1 MSHFKSATSEF
12 KKRLADQPL
21 IKRAVVTP
29 LSTQDDGPIYTGS
42 NANPNNNGLQVFSSS
57 KKKKTEVYSQPQ
69 DTGAGKHINSLLL
82 NAINYLKSTDD
93 PQTVEDLRRKGGV
106 DLDAKP
112 ELYNLLKM
120 NDKVAYDTRDHTF
133 AYKPTYHIKNKE
145 DLLALLE
152 KRKNEG
158 GMDYKELKDSYSKLL
173 EAVNELASEGRI
185 LVVKNKDGAPRVLFW
200 NDQRYNTAMDQ
211 EFRDIWHRLR
221 IPDEIDLPKELEK
234 AGLTHMQ
241 VFDKKGPGDVP
252 KRKPVRRN
260 RKMKITNT
268 HMKGLDLTKDFV
280 IQKWLQSK
288 YRTEDIPTFERTEE
302 SYKALLELMQ
312 LNEAQDAQAR
322 LALQALHQLSSSYKS
337 EDTKLKETL
346 QFLDIQQDQLS
357 EDTQHT
363 LSQLSELALV
373 LGVSDT
379 TVATLHQ
386 GLSQMQIEAMHQ
398 RQICHQDRLALLERL
413 DTYQVTASQDLVQLQ
428 TLQGQFSKHRATV
441 GDIELRTRRRSA
453 ELARIKARED
463 KGQLEELHQSQQRN
477 GLDVEQRGLTVGQL
491 DQLELEVAELEK
503 QVSVQTKSLTS
514 YQEIPPDFTLAR
526 LKVREA
532 ALRLDELTAEH
543 EALVR
548 ELADDL

>member
-29 LSTQDDGPIYTGS
+29 IASQDDGPIYTGS

-69 DTGAGKHINSLLL
+69 DTGSGKHINSLLL
-82 NAINYLKSTDD
+82 NAINFLKTVDD
-93 PQTVEDLRRKGGV
+93 PQTVDDLRRKGGV

-112 ELYNLLKM
+112 ELYNLLKL

-152 KRKNEG
+152 KRKGEG

-241 VFDKKGPGDVP
+241 VFDKKGPGDIP

-280 IQKWLQSK
+280 IQK
-288 YRTEDIPTFERTEE
+288 
-302 SYKALLELMQ
+302 
-312 LNEAQDAQAR
+312 
-322 LALQALHQLSSSYKS
+322 
-337 EDTKLKETL
+337 
-346 QFLDIQQDQLS
+346 
-357 EDTQHT
+357 
-363 LSQLSELALV
+363 
-373 LGVSDT
+373 
-379 TVATLHQ
+379 
-386 GLSQMQIEAMHQ
+386 
-398 RQICHQDRLALLERL
+398 
-413 DTYQVTASQDLVQLQ
+413 
-428 TLQGQFSKHRATV
+428 
-441 GDIELRTRRRSA
+441 
-453 ELARIKARED
+453 
-463 KGQLEELHQSQQRN
+463 
-477 GLDVEQRGLTVGQL
+477 
-491 DQLELEVAELEK
+491 
-503 QVSVQTKSLTS
+503 
-514 YQEIPPDFTLAR
+514 
-526 LKVREA
+526 
-532 ALRLDELTAEH
+532 
-543 EALVR
+543 
-548 ELADDL
+548 

>member
-1 MSHFKSATSEF
+1 MSHFKNATSEF

-29 LSTQDDGPIYTGS
+29 LASQDDGPIYTGS

-82 NAINYLKSTDD
+82 TAINYLKSVDD

-112 ELYNLLKM
+112 ELYNLLKT
-120 NDKVAYDTRDHTF
+120 NEKVTYDTRDGTF

-158 GMDYKELKDSYSKLL
+158 GMDYRELKDSYSKLL

-241 VFDKKGPGDVP
+241 VFDKKGPGDIP

-280 IQKWLQSK
+280 IQK
-288 YRTEDIPTFERTEE
+288 
-302 SYKALLELMQ
+302 
-312 LNEAQDAQAR
+312 
-322 LALQALHQLSSSYKS
+322 
-337 EDTKLKETL
+337 
-346 QFLDIQQDQLS
+346 
-357 EDTQHT
+357 
-363 LSQLSELALV
+363 
-373 LGVSDT
+373 
-379 TVATLHQ
+379 
-386 GLSQMQIEAMHQ
+386 
-398 RQICHQDRLALLERL
+398 
-413 DTYQVTASQDLVQLQ
+413 
-428 TLQGQFSKHRATV
+428 
-441 GDIELRTRRRSA
+441 
-453 ELARIKARED
+453 
-463 KGQLEELHQSQQRN
+463 
-477 GLDVEQRGLTVGQL
+477 
-491 DQLELEVAELEK
+491 
-503 QVSVQTKSLTS
+503 
-514 YQEIPPDFTLAR
+514 
-526 LKVREA
+526 
-532 ALRLDELTAEH
+532 
-543 EALVR
+543 
-548 ELADDL
+548 

>member
-1 MSHFKSATSEF
+1 MSHFKNATSEF

-29 LSTQDDGPIYTGS
+29 IASQDDGPIYTGS

-69 DTGAGKHINSLLL
+69 DTGSGKHINSLLL
-82 NAINYLKSTDD
+82 NAINFLKTVDD
-93 PQTVEDLRRKGGV
+93 PQTVDDLRRKGGV

-112 ELYNLLKM
+112 ELYNLLKL

-152 KRKNEG
+152 KRKGEG

-241 VFDKKGPGDVP
+241 VFDKKGPGDIP

-288 YRTEDIPTFERTEE
+288 YRIDEIPVFERTEE
-302 SYKALLELMQ
+302 TYQALLELMQ
-312 LNEAQDAQAR
+312 LNEAQDKQAR
-322 LALQALHQLSSSYKS
+322 QALHSLRHLSSSYKS
-337 EDTKLKETL
+337 EETL
-346 QFLDIQQDQLS
+346 QILDIQKDHLPQ
-357 EDTQHT
+357 ETQHI
-363 LSQLSELALV
+363 LSQLSELAMI

-379 TVATLHQ
+379 QLSTLQQ
-386 GLSQMQIEAMHQ
+386 GLAQSHIEKTH
-398 RQICHQDRLALLERL
+398 
-413 DTYQVTASQDLVQLQ
+413 YQ
-428 TLQGQFSKHRATV
+428 TLQHQDHLSLLNNLDRHQAVASQGLIQLQELKRQFEDHKSTV
-441 GDIELRTRRRSA
+441 GDIELQTRRRSA
-453 ELARIKARED
+453 ELTRIKAKED
-463 KGQLEELHQSQQRN
+463 RNQLQGLYESQQRN
-477 GLDVEQRGLTVGQL
+477 GLDVEAQGLTVAQL
-491 DQLELEVAELEK
+491 DQKEQEVAELER
-503 QVSVQTKSLTS
+503 QVDAQTKSLTS
-514 YQEIPPDFTLAR
+514 YQAIPPDFTLAR
-526 LKVREA
+526 LKVKEA
-532 ALRLDELTAEH
+532 TMRLDELMAEH